1 MEIDSSSP
9 VYERLCQL
17 VILSRVKNPPLLHR
31 LTFIDIETQKKSFKQ
46 QKKKLRR
53 KKSIR
58 M

>member
-31 LTFIDIETQKKSFKQ
+31 LTFIDIETQKKNHLNN
-46 QKKKLRR
+46 KKKN
-53 KKSIR
+53 
-58 M
+58 